1 MMRQEIKG
9 FYEENKDFIIAFA
22 VVVAILLAGTWLVL
36 VHDYARNEPVYNNTD
51 RTVDE
56 LEKRLDN
63 IESRVTIMQGRLD
76 ETQKTVTGISK
87 RVERSRENAQT
98 VAAGIGTAETRLDE
112 AIQRS
117 GRIQNLIDEIE
128 RANQKGKVRP

>member
-1 MMRQEIKG
+1 MMKQEIKE
-9 FYEENKDFIIAFA
+9 FYEENKSYTIAFI
-22 VVVAILLAGTWLVL
+22 VLAIVCLAGVWL
-36 VHDYARNEPVYNNTD
+36 VHDHTSNEPVYNDTD
-51 RTVDE
+51 RTMDK

-112 AIQRS
+112 AIQRG

-128 RANQKGKVRP
+128 RANQKGKVHP

>member
-1 MMRQEIKG
+1 MKQEIKE
-9 FYEENKDFIIAFA
+9 FYEENKSYTIAFI
-22 VVVAILLAGTWLVL
+22 VLAIVCLAGVWL
-36 VHDYARNEPVYNNTD
+36 VHDYTRNEPDYNNTD

-112 AIQRS
+112 AIQRG

-128 RANQKGKVRP
+128 RANQKGKVHP

>member
-1 MMRQEIKG
+1 MMKQEIKE
-9 FYEENKDFIIAFA
+9 FYEENKSYTIAFI
-22 VVVAILLAGTWLVL
+22 VLAIVCLAGVWL
-36 VHDYARNEPVYNNTD
+36 VHDYTRNEPVYNDTD
-51 RTVDE
+51 RTMDE

-128 RANQKGKVRP
+128 RANQKGKVHP

>member
-1 MMRQEIKG
+1 MMKQEIKE
-9 FYEENKDFIIAFA
+9 FYEENKSYTIAFI
-22 VVVAILLAGTWLVL
+22 VLAIVCLAGVWL
-36 VHDYARNEPVYNNTD
+36 VHDYTRNEPDYNNTD

-98 VAAGIGTAETRLDE
+98 VATGIGTAETRLDE

-128 RANQKGKVRP
+128 RANQKGKVHP

>member
-1 MMRQEIKG
+1 MMKQEIKE
-9 FYEENKDFIIAFA
+9 FYEENKSYTIAFI
-22 VVVAILLAGTWLVL
+22 VLAIVCLAGVWL
-36 VHDYARNEPVYNNTD
+36 VHDHTRNEPVYNNTD

-76 ETQKTVTGISK
+76 ETQKTVTGISE
-87 RVERSRENAQT
+87 RVERGRKNAQT

-128 RANQKGKVRP
+128 RANQKGKVHP

>member
-1 MMRQEIKG
+1 MMKQEIKE
-9 FYEENKDFIIAFA
+9 FYEENKSYTIAFI
-22 VVVAILLAGTWLVL
+22 VLAIVCLAGVWL
-36 VHDYARNEPVYNNTD
+36 VHDYTRNEPVYNNTD

-76 ETQKTVTGISK
+76 ETQKTVTGISE
-87 RVERSRENAQT
+87 RVERGRKNAET
-98 VAAGIGTAETRLDE
+98 VATGIGTAETRLDE

-128 RANQKGKVRP
+128 RANQKGKVHP

>member
-1 MMRQEIKG
+1 MMKQEIKE
-9 FYEENKDFIIAFA
+9 FYEENKDYIIPF
-22 VVVAILLAGTWLVL
+22 VIVAIVCLASVWL
-36 VHDYARNEPVYNNTD
+36 VHDHTSNEPVYNDTD
-51 RTVDE
+51 RTMDK

-76 ETQKTVTGISK
+76 ETQKTVTGISE
-87 RVERSRENAQT
+87 RVERGRKNAQT

-128 RANQKGKVRP
+128 RANQKGKVHP

>member
-1 MMRQEIKG
+1 MMKQEIKE
-9 FYEENKDFIIAFA
+9 FYEENKSYTIAFI
-22 VVVAILLAGTWLVL
+22 VLAIVCLAGVWL
-36 VHDYARNEPVYNNTD
+36 VHDHTSNEPVYNDTD
-51 RTVDE
+51 RTMDE

-128 RANQKGKVRP
+128 RANQKGKVHP

>member
-1 MMRQEIKG
+1 MMKQEIKE
-9 FYEENKDFIIAFA
+9 FYEENKSYTIAFI
-22 VVVAILLAGTWLVL
+22 VLAIVCLAGVWL
-36 VHDYARNEPVYNNTD
+36 VHDYTRNEPVYNDTD

>member
-1 MMRQEIKG
+1 MMKQEIKE
-9 FYEENKDFIIAFA
+9 FYEENKSYTIAFI
-22 VVVAILLAGTWLVL
+22 VLAIVCLAGVWL
-36 VHDYARNEPVYNNTD
+36 VHDHTSNEPVYNDTD
-51 RTVDE
+51 RTMDK

-128 RANQKGKVRP
+128 RANQKGKIHP

>member
-1 MMRQEIKG
+1 MMKQEIKE
-9 FYEENKDFIIAFA
+9 FYEENKSYTIAFI
-22 VVVAILLAGTWLVL
+22 VLAIVCLAGVWL
-36 VHDYARNEPVYNNTD
+36 VHDYTRNEPDYNNTD

-128 RANQKGKVRP
+128 RANQKGKVHP

>member
-1 MMRQEIKG
+1 MMKQEIKE
-9 FYEENKDFIIAFA
+9 FYEENKSYTIAFI
-22 VVVAILLAGTWLVL
+22 VLAIVCLAGVWL
-36 VHDYARNEPVYNNTD
+36 VHDHTRNETVYNDTD

-112 AIQRS
+112 AIQRN

-128 RANQKGKVRP
+128 RANQKGKVHP

>member
-1 MMRQEIKG
+1 MMKQEIKE
-9 FYEENKDFIIAFA
+9 FYEENKSYTIAFI
-22 VVVAILLAGTWLVL
+22 VLAIVCLAGVWL
-36 VHDYARNEPVYNNTD
+36 VHDHTSNEPVYNDTD
-51 RTVDE
+51 RTMDK

-128 RANQKGKVRP
+128 RANQKGKVHP